1 MKTSSPVPNKN
12 SASPHIF
19 LQNLMKDK
27 KIDFGTI
34 RAKMVKEAVEGAD
47 EWKTVKDIP
56 RLKMF
61 DLIERMQK
69 KK

>member
-1 MKTSSPVPNKN
+1 
-12 SASPHIF
+12 
-19 LQNLMKDK
+19 MKDK

-34 RAKMVKEAVEGAD
+34 RAKMVKEAVEGVD

-61 DLIERMQK
+61 ELIERMQK